1 MAETPRNPL
10 PGFIFFN
17 GHVVDAGEA
26 QLSVS
31 DAAVLYGCGFFETF
45 RTSGGR
51 PHHWGFNQSRLRQ
64 ACVTAGIALPSKFL
78 ANDEARLREVV
89 TQLLREHQMS
99 DAVFRYTVTA
109 GAVGDSDP
117 RGNIFST
124 PTEFMTLR
132 ALPPPAPAEG
142 IALRVL
148 NLPRDSGEWLP
159 RPKSLNYANAFAGA
173 EELRRRR
180 AAPSDEGLFLSWSGA
195 RIAETPRQNVAWF
208 ERGKF
213 CYPDPVL
220 GPVAGTCLEWVRQL
234 DPTAEPRRALLPDLL
249 TADAVIVLN
258 SVRGV
263 TPVREVWDT
272 QDQIRFQTFDSA
284 AHPGVVSLIKCW
296 NEALR
301 ATATGLS

>member
-1 MAETPRNPL
+1 MAESPRKPAARL
-10 PGFIFFN
+10 LFFN
-17 GHVVDAGEA
+17 GLMLDADEA
-26 QLSVS
+26 RLPVT
-31 DAAVLYGCGFFETF
+31 DTGVLYGYGFFETF

-51 PHHWGFNQSRLRQ
+51 PHHWHFNQARLRQ
-64 ACVTAGIALPSKFL
+64 ACATAGIALPPKFL

-89 TQLLREHQMS
+89 THLLREHKMS

-109 GAVGDSDP
+109 GGVGDPDP
-117 RGNIFST
+117 RGNIFSA

-132 ALPPPAPAEG
+132 ALPPPTPAEG

-159 RPKSLNYANAFAGA
+159 RPKSLNYANAFAGGD
-173 EELRRRR
+173 ELRRRR

-208 ERGKF
+208 DGGKF

-220 GPVAGTCLEWVRQL
+220 GPVAGTCLEWVLQL
-234 DPTAEPRRALLPDLL
+234 DPTAESRRALLPDLL
-249 TADAVIVLN
+249 TAEAVIVLN
-258 SVRGV
+258 SVRGI

-272 QDQIRFQTFDSA
+272 QDQIRFRTFDSA
-284 AHPGVVSLIKCW
+284 AHPGVVSLMKRW
-296 NEALR
+296 NEALL
-301 ATATGLS
+301 ATAAV